1 MDKERV
7 DIIIK
12 SITRTDSYLNYA
24 NTKSTIILTL
34 SSASLATI
42 SVNITKALPQD
53 LNSLPAI
60 SLALF
65 YIFSFLGF
73 IFFILSM
80 YNSLQS
86 INPFLKPSDKENIF
100 SFVDILHYNNTAS
113 NYSSKMKN
121 VENDKI
127 IHELSELNYNLSF
140 GLIGKYKK
148 QKTSIHL
155 LTVGFVCF
163 LASIITPWIWFISN
177 QAFSEGNTIALLLL
191 IIIFLIAT
199 LLSIVAILFF
209 ILFKFKG

>member
-53 LNSLPAI
+53 LNLLPVVSL
-60 SLALF
+60 SLF
-65 YIFSFLGF
+65 YIFSLIGF
-73 IFFILSM
+73 IFFIFSM

-100 SFVDILHYNNTAS
+100 SFVDILHYNSTSS
-113 NYSSKMKN
+113 NYSSKMMDI
-121 VENDKI
+121 ENDKI
-127 IHELSELNYNLSF
+127 ICELSELNYNLSF
-140 GLIGKYKK
+140 GLIEKYKK
-148 QKTSIHL
+148 QKKSIQL
-155 LTVGFVCF
+155 ITIGFVFF
-163 LASIITPWIWFISN
+163 LMSIISPWLWYISK
-177 QAFSEGNTIALLLL
+177 QAFSEQNAIAYLLL
-191 IIIFLIAT
+191 IIIFLI
-199 LLSIVAILFF
+199 SILISAFALLFF